1 MTYIAILL
9 PVIAV
14 IFILMNKKGLQW
26 IAEKKGKESL
36 EKMLFS
42 KGAECKDQ
50 VISTIMDITSKRI
63 NEEDA
68 LDYFLKIKGLQ
79 VINLTNPVGFWTR
92 KYLLANTH
100 VRLSYFEQVKFYE
113 AFLNFSATG
122 CEDKHM
128 STSQLASFPLTQAT
142 QELIRN
148 PALSKSLAFSVE

>member
-1 MTYIAILL
+1 MTYIAIIL
-9 PVIAV
+9 PTIALV
-14 IFILMNKKGLQW
+14 FILMNKKGLQW

-36 EKMLFS
+36 EKLLFS
-42 KGAECKDQ
+42 KGSDCKEH
-50 VISTIMDITSKRI
+50 VIQTIMEITSKRI

-79 VINLTNPVGFWTR
+79 VINLTHPVGFWTR
-92 KYLLANTH
+92 KYLLANTR

-122 CEDKHM
+122 CDEKHRN
-128 STSQLASFPLTQAT
+128 TSQLASFPLTQAT